1 MRARSRWSRKRR
13 EVWKMLGTANAV
25 EDGKEHIVVVL
36 VVAVVVVVVVIA
48 GRRWNRWMFDFQF
61 VWSKI

>member
-1 MRARSRWSRKRR
+1 
-13 EVWKMLGTANAV
+13 MLGTANAV

>member
-1 MRARSRWSRKRR
+1 
-13 EVWKMLGTANAV
+13 MLGTANAV

-36 VVAVVVVVVVIA
+36 VVAVVVVVVVVVVA